1 MNLITLENIYKSYSD
16 KTLLNGISLGINE
29 GEKIGLIG
37 INGTGKSTL
46 LKIIAGVES
55 YDSGSINKL
64 NNLTIK
70 YLPQN
75 SNFND
80 DFTVIEQIFNG
91 SSEVMSLLREYEKA
105 VYQIQKSPE
114 DKNIQR
120 KIFNLNSKMDALN
133 AWTIESEAKTILTKL
148 GITDFNAVI
157 ESLSGGQKKRIALCE
172 ALITPCDLLILDEPT
187 NHIDNETV
195 DWLEQYLNKRKGALL
210 MITHDR
216 YFLDR
221 VTNRILEL
229 SAGNLYSYSGN
240 YSVFLEKKF
249 EREQLQN
256 TLERKRE
263 SFLKRELAW
272 IKRGA
277 KARST
282 KQKARIE
289 RFENINGEH
298 IETAAE
304 KIEISVA
311 GSRLGKK
318 VMEINEISKEYNGNL
333 LIDNFSTIVS
343 NGDNIGIIGPNGCG
357 KSTLLNILTGNIK
370 PDKGQVDIGHTV
382 KMGYFSQEAKELN
395 SEQRAIEYIKETAEF
410 IKDSQGELIS
420 ASKMLE
426 KFLLNDEMQWTPIN
440 KLSGGEKRRLYLLK
454 ILMEAP
460 NVLILDEP
468 TNDLDIETLNILE
481 DYIEDFNG
489 TVITVSHDRYF
500 LDKIADKIISF
511 EENGKLIQFVGN
523 YSEYMDFKEKNCSEI
538 QNKEKDIKKPVAK
551 EDRKKNKPLRFT
563 YKEQKEYD
571 TIEDDIGELEIKINE
586 IEEKIN
592 SSGSD
597 YEQLQKC
604 LNEKNQLDK
613 KMTELMERWEYL
625 SELEEKIKNQ
635 NNI

>member
-37 INGTGKSTL
+37 VNGTGKSTL
-46 LKIIAGVES
+46 LKIIAGIES
-55 YDSGSINKL
+55 YDSGNINKL
-64 NNLTIK
+64 SNLTIK
-70 YLPQN
+70 YLQQN

-80 DFTVIEQIFNG
+80 DFSVIEQIFNG

-105 VYQIQKSPE
+105 IFEIQKSPE
-114 DKNIQR
+114 DKNLQR
-120 KIFNLNSKMDALN
+120 EIFTLNGKMDALN

-148 GITDFNAVI
+148 GITDFNASI
-157 ESLSGGQKKRIALCE
+157 GSLSGGQKKRIALCE

-229 SAGNLYSYSGN
+229 SSGSLYSYSGN
-240 YSVFLEKKF
+240 YSVFLEKKI
-249 EREQLQN
+249 EREQLKT
-256 TLERKRE
+256 TLDRKRE
-263 SFLKRELAW
+263 SFLKRELSW

-289 RFENINGEH
+289 RFEKISGEH
-298 IETAAE
+298 IEAAAE

-311 GSRLGKK
+311 GTRLGKK
-318 VMEINEISKEYNGNL
+318 VMEINEISKSYNGHL
-333 LIDNFSTIVS
+333 LIDNFSSILS

-357 KSTLLNILTGNIK
+357 KSTLLNILTGKIN
-370 PDKGQVDIGHTV
+370 PDKGEVVIGQTV
-382 KMGYFSQEAKELN
+382 KMGYFSQESKELN
-395 SEQRAIEYIKETAEF
+395 YELRVIEYIKETAEF
-410 IKDSQGELIS
+410 IKDSHGELIS

-426 KFLLNDEMQWTPIN
+426 KFLFNDEMQWTPIN

-481 DYIEDFNG
+481 DYIDDFNG

-500 LDKIADKIISF
+500 LDRISDKIISF
-511 EENGKLIQFVGN
+511 EGNGNLIQFVGN
-523 YSEYMDFKEKNCSEI
+523 YSEYMDFKEKKNNETSYKEK
-538 QNKEKDIKKPVAK
+538 NLEKDIIK
-551 EDRKKNKPLRFT
+551 EDKKKTKQLKFT
-563 YKEQKEYD
+563 YKEQKEYE
-571 TIEDDIGELEIKINE
+571 TIEESITEFETKIEE

-592 SSGSD
+592 NSGSN
-597 YEQLQKC
+597 YELLQQLLKEKHD
-604 LNEKNQLDK
+604 LNEEL
-613 KMTELMERWEYL
+613 TELMERWEYL

-635 NNI
+635 

>member
-46 LKIIAGVES
+46 LKIIAGVEP
-55 YDSGSINKL
+55 YDSGNINKL
-64 NNLTIK
+64 SNLTIK

-75 SNFND
+75 SNYND
-80 DFTVIEQIFNG
+80 EFTVIEQIFNG

-105 VYQIQKSPE
+105 VYQIQKFPE

-120 KIFNLNSKMDALN
+120 KIFTLNSKMDALN

-148 GITDFNAVI
+148 GITDFNASI
-157 ESLSGGQKKRIALCE
+157 GCLSGGQKKRIALCE

-229 SAGNLYSYSGN
+229 NSGNLYSYSGN
-240 YSVFLEKKF
+240 YSIFLEKKV
-249 EREQLQN
+249 EREQLES

-289 RFENINGEH
+289 RFEKINDEH
-298 IETAAE
+298 FESAAE

-318 VMEINEISKEYNGNL
+318 VMEINEISKSYNGKL

-370 PDKGQVDIGHTV
+370 PDKGEVVIGQTV
-382 KMGYFSQEAKELN
+382 KMGYFSQEGKELN
-395 SEQRAIEYIKETAEF
+395 SELRVIEYIKETAEF

-426 KFLLNDEMQWTPIN
+426 KFLFNDEMQWTPIN
-440 KLSGGEKRRLYLLK
+440 KLSGGEKRRIYLLK

-460 NVLILDEP
+460 NVLLLDEP

-481 DYIEDFNG
+481 DYIEYFNG

-511 EENGKLIQFVGN
+511 EGKGKLIQFVGN
-523 YSEYMDFKEKNCSEI
+523 YSEYMDFKEKNYSETE
-538 QNKEKDIKKPVAK
+538 NKERNIKKTISK
-551 EDRKKNKPLRFT
+551 EDKKKNKPLKFT
-563 YKEQKEYD
+563 YKEQKEYE

-592 SSGSD
+592 SGGSD
-597 YEQLQKC
+597 YEQLQKY
-604 LNEKNQLDK
+604 LNEKNQMDK
-613 KMTELMERWEYL
+613 KMIELMERWEYL
-625 SELEEKIKNQ
+625 SELDEKIKNQ

>member
-46 LKIIAGVES
+46 LKIIAGVET
-55 YDSGSINKL
+55 YDSGNINKL
-64 NNLTIK
+64 GNLTIK

-75 SNFND
+75 SNYND
-80 DFTVIEQIFNG
+80 EFTVIEQIFNG
-91 SSEVMSLLREYEKA
+91 SSEVMSLLREYEKT
-105 VYQIQKSPE
+105 VYQIQKFPE

-120 KIFNLNSKMDALN
+120 KLFTLNSKMDALN

-148 GITDFNAVI
+148 GITDFNASI
-157 ESLSGGQKKRIALCE
+157 GCLSGGQKKRVALCE

-229 SAGNLYSYSGN
+229 NSGNLYSYSGN
-240 YSVFLEKKF
+240 YSIFLEKKI
-249 EREQLQN
+249 EREQLES

-289 RFENINGEH
+289 RFEKINGEH
-298 IETAAE
+298 FESAAE

-318 VMEINEISKEYNGNL
+318 VMEINEISKSYNGKL
-333 LIDNFSTIVS
+333 LIDNFSSIVS

-357 KSTLLNILTGNIK
+357 KSTLLNILTGNIM
-370 PDKGQVDIGHTV
+370 PDKGEVVIGQTV
-382 KMGYFSQEAKELN
+382 KMGYFSQEGKELN
-395 SEQRAIEYIKETAEF
+395 SELRVIEYIKETAEF

-426 KFLLNDEMQWTPIN
+426 KFLFSDEMQWTPIN
-440 KLSGGEKRRLYLLK
+440 KLSGGEKRRIYLLK

-460 NVLILDEP
+460 NVLLLDEP

-481 DYIEDFNG
+481 DYIEYFNG

-511 EENGKLIQFVGN
+511 EEKGKLIQYVGN
-523 YSEYMDFKEKNCSEI
+523 YSEYMDFKEKNYSETE
-538 QNKEKDIKKPVAK
+538 NKERNIKKTIFK
-551 EDRKKNKPLRFT
+551 EDKKKNKPLKFT
-563 YKEQKEYD
+563 YKEQKEYE
-571 TIEDDIGELEIKINE
+571 TIEDEIGELEIKISE

-592 SSGSD
+592 SGGSD
-597 YEQLQKC
+597 YEQLQKY
-604 LNEKNQLDK
+604 LNEKSQMDK

-625 SELEEKIKNQ
+625 SELDEKIRNQ

>member
-16 KTLLNGISLGINE
+16 KILLNGISLGINE

-37 INGTGKSTL
+37 VNGTGKSTL
-46 LKIIAGVES
+46 LKIIAGVEN
-55 YDSGSINKL
+55 YDSGNINKL

-75 SNFND
+75 SIFND
-80 DFTVIEQIFNG
+80 ELSVIEQIFNG
-91 SSEVMSLLREYEKA
+91 SSEVMSILREYEKTIF
-105 VYQIQKSPE
+105 QIQKSPE
-114 DKNIQR
+114 DIILQKQ
-120 KIFNLNSKMDALN
+120 IFTLNNKMDALN

-148 GITDFNAVI
+148 GITNFNERVGN
-157 ESLSGGQKKRIALCE
+157 LSGGQKKRIALCE
-172 ALITPCDLLILDEPT
+172 ALITPCNLLILDEPT

-195 DWLEQYLNKRKGALL
+195 NWLEQYLNKRKGALL

-229 SAGNLYSYSGN
+229 SSGNLYSYSGN
-240 YSVFLEKKF
+240 YSIFLEKKI

-263 SFLKRELAW
+263 SLLKRELAW

-289 RFENINGEH
+289 RFEKLNSEG
-298 IETAAE
+298 IETAGD

-318 VMEINEISKEYNGNL
+318 VMEIHDISKSYNGDI
-333 LIDNFSTIVS
+333 LINKFSSIFS

-357 KSTLLNILTGNIK
+357 KSTLLNICMGNIK
-370 PDKGQVDIGHTV
+370 PDKGEVIIGETV
-382 KMGYFSQEAKELN
+382 KIGYFSQDSKELN
-395 SEQRAIEYIKETAEF
+395 TDVRVIEYIKEAAEF
-410 IKDSQGELIS
+410 IKDSQGEFIS

-426 KFLLNDEMQWTPIN
+426 KFLFDDEMQWTPIS
-440 KLSGGEKRRLYLLK
+440 KLSGGEKRRLYLLR

-468 TNDLDIETLNILE
+468 TNDLDIDTLNILE
-481 DYIEDFNG
+481 DYIYSFNG

-511 EENGKLIQFVGN
+511 EGNGNLLQLVGN
-523 YSEYMDFKEKNCSEI
+523 YSDYIDFKEKKSNETLY
-538 QNKEKDIKKPVAK
+538 KEKNLEKAIIK
-551 EDRKKNKPLRFT
+551 EDKKKTKPLKFT
-563 YKEQKEYD
+563 YKEQKEYE
-571 TIEDDIGELEIKINE
+571 TIEENITELEAKIEE

-592 SSGSD
+592 NSGSN
-597 YEQLQKC
+597 YELLQQLLKEKHD
-604 LNEKNQLDK
+604 LNEEL
-613 KMTELMERWEYL
+613 TELMERWEYL

-635 NNI
+635 

>member
-46 LKIIAGVES
+46 LKIIAGVEPC
-55 YDSGSINKL
+55 DSGNINKL
-64 NNLTIK
+64 SNLTIK

-75 SNFND
+75 SNYND

-105 VYQIQKSPE
+105 VYQIQKFPE

-120 KIFNLNSKMDALN
+120 KIFTLNSKMDALN

-148 GITDFNAVI
+148 GITDFNASI
-157 ESLSGGQKKRIALCE
+157 GCLSGGQKKRVALCE

-229 SAGNLYSYSGN
+229 NSGNLYSYSGN
-240 YSVFLEKKF
+240 YSIFLEKKV
-249 EREQLQN
+249 EREQLES

-263 SFLKRELAW
+263 SFLNRELAW

-282 KQKARIE
+282 KQKARIQ
-289 RFENINGEH
+289 RFERINDEH
-298 IETAAE
+298 FESAAE

-318 VMEINEISKEYNGNL
+318 VMEVNEISKSYNGKL

-357 KSTLLNILTGNIK
+357 KSTLLNILSGNIN
-370 PDKGQVDIGHTV
+370 PDKGEVVIGQTV
-382 KMGYFSQEAKELN
+382 KMGYFSQEGKELN
-395 SEQRAIEYIKETAEF
+395 SELRVIEYIKETAEF

-426 KFLLNDEMQWTPIN
+426 KFLFNDEMQWTPIN
-440 KLSGGEKRRLYLLK
+440 KLSGGEKRRIYLLK

-460 NVLILDEP
+460 NVLLLDEP

-481 DYIEDFNG
+481 DYIEYFNG

-523 YSEYMDFKEKNCSEI
+523 YSEYMDFKEKNYSETE
-538 QNKEKDIKKPVAK
+538 NKERNIKKTIAK
-551 EDRKKNKPLRFT
+551 EDKKKNKPLKFT
-563 YKEQKEYD
+563 YKEQKEYE

-597 YEQLQKC
+597 YELLEKYI
-604 LNEKNQLDK
+604 NEKKQLDK

-625 SELEEKIKNQ
+625 SELDEKIKNQ

>member
-16 KTLLNGISLGINE
+16 KTLLDGISLGINE

-46 LKIIAGVES
+46 LKIIAGVEP
-55 YDSGSINKL
+55 YDSGNINKL
-64 NNLTIK
+64 SNLTIK

-75 SNFND
+75 SNYND
-80 DFTVIEQIFNG
+80 EFTVIEQIFNG

-105 VYQIQKSPE
+105 VYQIQKFPE

-120 KIFNLNSKMDALN
+120 KIFTLNSKMDALN

-148 GITDFNAVI
+148 GITDFNASI
-157 ESLSGGQKKRIALCE
+157 GCLSGGQKKRIALCE

-229 SAGNLYSYSGN
+229 NSGNLYSYSGN
-240 YSVFLEKKF
+240 YSIFLEKKV
-249 EREQLQN
+249 EREQLES

-289 RFENINGEH
+289 RFEKINDEH
-298 IETAAE
+298 FESAAE

-318 VMEINEISKEYNGNL
+318 VMEINEISKSYNGKL

-370 PDKGQVDIGHTV
+370 PDKGEVVIGQTV
-382 KMGYFSQEAKELN
+382 KMGYFSQEGKELN
-395 SEQRAIEYIKETAEF
+395 SELRVIEYIKETAEF

-426 KFLLNDEMQWTPIN
+426 KFLFNDEMQWTPIN
-440 KLSGGEKRRLYLLK
+440 KLSGGEKRRIYLLK

-460 NVLILDEP
+460 NVLLLDEP

-481 DYIEDFNG
+481 DYIEYFNG

-511 EENGKLIQFVGN
+511 EGKGKLIQFVGN
-523 YSEYMDFKEKNCSEI
+523 YSEYMDFKEKNYSETE
-538 QNKEKDIKKPVAK
+538 NKERNIKKTISK
-551 EDRKKNKPLRFT
+551 EDKKKNKPLKFT
-563 YKEQKEYD
+563 YKEQKEYE

-592 SSGSD
+592 SGGSD
-597 YEQLQKC
+597 YEQLQKY
-604 LNEKNQLDK
+604 LNEKNQMDK
-613 KMTELMERWEYL
+613 KMIELMERWEYL
-625 SELEEKIKNQ
+625 SELDEKIKNQ

>member
-16 KTLLNGISLGINE
+16 KTLLNGVSLGINE

-46 LKIIAGVES
+46 LKIIAGVEP
-55 YDSGSINKL
+55 YDSGNINKL
-64 NNLTIK
+64 SNLTIK

-75 SNFND
+75 SDYND
-80 DFTVIEQIFNG
+80 EFTVIEQIFNG

-148 GITDFNAVI
+148 GITDFNALI
-157 ESLSGGQKKRIALCE
+157 GSLSGGQKKRIALCE
-172 ALITPCDLLILDEPT
+172 ALITPCNLLILDEPT

-240 YSVFLEKKF
+240 YSIFLEKKF
-249 EREQLQN
+249 EREQMEN

-263 SFLKRELAW
+263 SLLKRELDW
-272 IKRGA
+272 IRRGA

-289 RFENINGEH
+289 RFEKINNEH
-298 IETAAE
+298 VETAAE

-318 VMEINEISKEYNGNL
+318 VIEINGISKSYNGEL
-333 LIDNFSTIVS
+333 LIDNFSSIIS

-357 KSTLLNILTGNIK
+357 KSTLLNIITGNIK
-370 PDKGQVDIGHTV
+370 TDKGEVVIGQTV
-382 KMGYFSQEAKELN
+382 KMGYFSQEGRELN
-395 SEQRAIEYIKETAEF
+395 SELRVIEYIKETAEF

-426 KFLLNDEMQWTPIN
+426 NFLFNDEMQWTPIN

-460 NVLILDEP
+460 NVLLLDEP

-481 DYIEDFNG
+481 DYIEHFNG

-500 LDKIADKIISF
+500 LDKITDKIISF
-511 EENGKLIQFVGN
+511 EENGKLVQFVGN
-523 YSEYMDFKEKNCSEI
+523 YSEYMDYKEKNYSDIE
-538 QNKEKDIKKPVAK
+538 NKEKNIKKAIAK
-551 EDRKKNKPLRFT
+551 EDKKKDKPLKFT
-563 YKEQKEYD
+563 YKEQKEYE

-592 SSGSD
+592 NSGSD
-597 YEQLQKC
+597 YELLEKYI
-604 LNEKNQLDK
+604 NEKNQLDK

-625 SELEEKIKNQ
+625 SELDEKIKNE

>member
-16 KTLLNGISLGINE
+16 KILLNGVSLGINE

-46 LKIIAGVES
+46 LKIIAGVEP
-55 YDSGSINKL
+55 YDSGNINKL
-64 NNLTIK
+64 SNLTIK

-75 SNFND
+75 SDYND
-80 DFTVIEQIFNG
+80 EFTVIEQIFNG

-105 VYQIQKSPE
+105 VYKIQKSPE

-120 KIFNLNSKMDALN
+120 KIFNLNNKMDALN

-148 GITDFNAVI
+148 GITDFNAPI
-157 ESLSGGQKKRIALCE
+157 GSLSGGQKKRIALCE

-210 MITHDR
+210 MISHDR

-221 VTNRILEL
+221 VANRILEL
-229 SAGNLYSYSGN
+229 SHGNLYSYSGN
-240 YSVFLEKKF
+240 YSIFLEKKF
-249 EREQLQN
+249 EREQMEN

-263 SFLKRELAW
+263 SLLKRELDW
-272 IKRGA
+272 IRRGA

-289 RFENINGEH
+289 RFEKINDEH

-318 VMEINEISKEYNGNL
+318 VIEINGISKSYNGEL
-333 LIDNFSTIVS
+333 LIDNFSTIIS

-357 KSTLLNILTGNIK
+357 KSTLLNIITGNIK
-370 PDKGQVDIGHTV
+370 PDKGEVIIGQTV
-382 KMGYFSQEAKELN
+382 KMGYFSQEGKELN
-395 SEQRAIEYIKETAEF
+395 SELRVIEYIKETAEF

-426 KFLLNDEMQWTPIN
+426 KFLFNDEMQWTPIN

-460 NVLILDEP
+460 NVLLLDEP

-481 DYIEDFNG
+481 DYIEHFNG

-500 LDKIADKIISF
+500 LDKITDKIISF
-511 EENGKLIQFVGN
+511 EENGRLVQFVGN
-523 YSEYMDFKEKNCSEI
+523 YFEYMDYKEKNYSDTE
-538 QNKEKDIKKPVAK
+538 NKEKNIKKTITK
-551 EDRKKNKPLRFT
+551 EDKKKDKPLKFT
-563 YKEQKEYD
+563 YKEQKEYE

-592 SSGSD
+592 NSGSD
-597 YEQLQKC
+597 YELLEKC
-604 LNEKNQLDK
+604 INEKNQLDK

-625 SELEEKIKNQ
+625 SELDEKIKNE

>member
-16 KTLLNGISLGINE
+16 KILLNGVSLGINE

-46 LKIIAGVES
+46 LKIIAGVEP
-55 YDSGSINKL
+55 YDSGNINKL
-64 NNLTIK
+64 SNLTIK

-75 SNFND
+75 SDYND
-80 DFTVIEQIFNG
+80 EFTVIEQIFNG

-105 VYQIQKSPE
+105 VYKIQKSPE

-120 KIFNLNSKMDALN
+120 KIFNLNNKMDALN

-148 GITDFNAVI
+148 GITDFNAPI
-157 ESLSGGQKKRIALCE
+157 GSLSGGQKKRIALCE

-229 SAGNLYSYSGN
+229 SHGNLYSYSGN
-240 YSVFLEKKF
+240 YSIFLEKKF
-249 EREQLQN
+249 EREQMEN

-263 SFLKRELAW
+263 SLLKRELDW
-272 IKRGA
+272 IRRGA

-289 RFENINGEH
+289 RFEKINDEH

-318 VMEINEISKEYNGNL
+318 VIEINGISKSYNGEL
-333 LIDNFSTIVS
+333 LIDNFSTIIS

-357 KSTLLNILTGNIK
+357 KSTLLNIITGNIK
-370 PDKGQVDIGHTV
+370 PDKGEVIIGQTV
-382 KMGYFSQEAKELN
+382 KMGYFSQEGKELN
-395 SEQRAIEYIKETAEF
+395 SELRVIEYIKETAEF

-426 KFLLNDEMQWTPIN
+426 KFLFNDEMQWTPIN

-460 NVLILDEP
+460 NVLLLDEP

-481 DYIEDFNG
+481 DYIEHFNG

-500 LDKIADKIISF
+500 LDKITDKIISF
-511 EENGKLIQFVGN
+511 EENGRLVQFVGN
-523 YSEYMDFKEKNCSEI
+523 YFEYMDYKEKNYSDTE
-538 QNKEKDIKKPVAK
+538 NKEKNIKKTITK
-551 EDRKKNKPLRFT
+551 EDKKKDKPLKFT
-563 YKEQKEYD
+563 YKEQKEYE

-592 SSGSD
+592 NSGSD
-597 YEQLQKC
+597 YELLEKC
-604 LNEKNQLDK
+604 INEKNQLDK

-625 SELEEKIKNQ
+625 SELDEKIKNE